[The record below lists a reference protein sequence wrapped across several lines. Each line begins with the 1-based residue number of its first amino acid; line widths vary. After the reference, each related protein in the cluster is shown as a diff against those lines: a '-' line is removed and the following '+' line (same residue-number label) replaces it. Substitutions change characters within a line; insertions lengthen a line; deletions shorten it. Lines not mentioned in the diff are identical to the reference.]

1 MPKILVSA
9 EDVENGKPDPECYLK
24 AAELTGVAPQ
34 KCEVVEDT
42 LPGILAAQSAA
53 MAVIAV
59 ATTHSASELSDADAV
74 AHALIDIRVEEVRA
88 GAKRSGK
95 PRLLLVVE
103 N

>member
-1 MPKILVSA
+1 VPKN
-9 EDVENGKPDPECYLK
+9 VENGKPDPECYLK

-34 KCEVVEDT
+34 KCVVVEDT
-42 LPGILAAQSAA
+42 LPGILAARSAA

-74 AHALIDIRVEEVRA
+74 AHALIDIRVEKVRA

-95 PRLLLVVE
+95 PRLILVVE

>member
-1 MPKILVSA
+1 
-9 EDVENGKPDPECYLK
+9 
-24 AAELTGVAPQ
+24 
-34 KCEVVEDT
+34 
-42 LPGILAAQSAA
+42 

-59 ATTHSASELSDADAV
+59 ATTHSASELSDADADADAV
-74 AHALIDIRVEEVRA
+74 TRALIDIRVEEVRA